1 MAMKGILVF
10 VCCSVFL
17 LLRGKPIDAAGVGM
31 PTSFPVSRLFPSPP
45 RFLLI
50 PPPLNGNGK

>member
-1 MAMKGILVF
+1 MAVKGILVF

-17 LLRGKPIDAAGVGM
+17 ALVGKPIDAAGVGI
-31 PTSFPVSRLFPSPP
+31 PTSFPESRFFPFPP

-50 PPPLNGNGK
+50 PLPLYDNGK